1 MKIYLVC
8 DKTKRALAIGHTDW
22 LNDGQSANW
31 QELPCQTAELH
42 SIIEQCAPRMPQ
54 AKTSYTEEIKHFCG
68 DNPMRFLTAVNVPE
82 EYKKISSYWETAYV
96 TVPKSKRRKV
106 QAAA

>member
-1 MKIYLVC
+1 VKIYLIC

-22 LNDGQSANW
+22 LEGADAGEAMQ
-31 QELPCQTAELH
+31 LDTL
-42 SIIEQCAPRMPQ
+42 IETCAPRLAQ

-68 DNPMRFLTAVNVPE
+68 DNPMRFLTAENVPE
-82 EYKKISSYWETAYV
+82 DYKKISSYWETAYI